1 MALSGGSGTLTPA
14 DGEHVARV
22 IPLRRRGIATL
33 EPPMAREPLQAENA
47 AFDPELEPTRIT
59 LRKRPTRRLMAPF
72 AFLLPGRVT
81 AVTLSVAV
89 LSAAALVAT
98 AIVVTAPSARPV
110 SRPDA
115 LARAEGGASVETAP
129 AARPGAVRIE
139 RHLATAAE
147 PARSG
152 RRSSRHLYRSR
163 VRASHRANRV
173 AAGHADQQ
181 QLTPPSDPT
190 VSATP
195 PVTDTPTV
203 ATAAP
208 ASQAPASSSSSEAQ
222 SASAFGAAGVLGPG
236 SSPNG

>member
-1 MALSGGSGTLTPA
+1 MTPA

-22 IPLRRRGIATL
+22 IPLRRRGIAAL
-33 EPPMAREPLQAENA
+33 EPSVAREPLQAENA

-72 AFLLPGRVT
+72 AFLRSVRVT

-98 AIVVTAPSARPV
+98 AIVVTTPSARPV
-110 SRPDA
+110 SRRDA
-115 LARAEGGASVETAP
+115 LASAEGRASVETAP

-139 RHLATAAE
+139 RHFATAAE
-147 PARSG
+147 PTRSG
-152 RRSSRHLYRSR
+152 RRTPRHLYRSR

-181 QLTPPSDPT
+181 QLTPSSSPT

-195 PVTDTPTV
+195 PATDTPTT
-203 ATAAP
+203 AAAP